1 MMKVKLTKDLS
12 GRYAG
17 KAGDVIEI
25 DPVHLD
31 SIIRQ
36 NAGIVLKDEE
46 PKKKD
51 DKKKETA

>member
-1 MMKVKLTKDLS
+1 MKVKLTKDLS
-12 GRYAG
+12 GRYVG

-36 NAGIVLKDEE
+36 NACIVLKDEE
-46 PKKKD
+46 SKKKD

>member
-1 MMKVKLTKDLS
+1 MKIKLTKDLN
-12 GRYAG
+12 GRYVG
-17 KAGDVIEI
+17 KAGDIIEI